1 VLMEHLVGRDVRAPR
16 GRQPVV
22 ICIARTAEERTRLVR
37 MFDGAGVLVIAPDA
51 DAARSFLAGLPER
64 EPGRAIRAGGLR
76 IEPATHE
83 ASWHG
88 RPLELTAHELG
99 VLACLASTPGRA
111 WTHRQLHARAWDE
124 PYYTGPAALHSV
136 VKRLRAKLRGLD
148 PPLHVETVRGLGF
161 RLALAGDLVGVA

>member
-1 VLMEHLVGRDVRAPR
+1 VLMEHVAGRDVRAPR

-51 DAARSFLAGLPER
+51 DAARSFLAGLPEG

-161 RLALAGDLVGVA
+161 RLALADDLAGAA